1 MNAPTHIT
9 RNAPRSYWAVKGWAW
24 LAVSVFYRRIE
35 TIDSENLNA
44 HGPVIIAANHS
55 NALADVAVILG
66 KLAGLPRFLAAGS
79 WWKVAP
85 ARLLFR
91 LAGALPV
98 HRRRDG
104 GGADQNVS
112 AFEACHAALADGAH
126 IAIFPEGETHL
137 EPKLL
142 PLKTGA
148 ARIALGAA
156 HDAEVK
162 GITIVPVGLVYED
175 RGRFRS
181 HVALQVGEP
190 IHVDEW
196 TDRYHV
202 DPTAAVRDATKLLT
216 ARLAAV
222 SVNHDSS
229 EEATV
234 IERAAAFT
242 IHAGGE
248 CEGDAQFGR
257 RNAMRHA
264 LASSIARCGG
274 AASAEYRELAAAV
287 QAHIGDL
294 ERLGMEHADVAG
306 SLTPS
311 VDRRNLRIELAMLTP
326 LAALGALHNAPVA
339 LGAKFLSRRVKHE
352 VWQATTKGIGATLLC
367 PVVWAFDFALLNH
380 RFGRRRA
387 LGITVAG
394 AFGGLAWIAWHER
407 WTQSRALTSLGRNAE
422 EALSA
427 ARQSREVVREQV
439 TALVG
444 TPAPAPAASRAT

>member
-1 MNAPTHIT
+1 MNAPTHIN
-9 RNAPRSYWAVKGWAW
+9 RDAPRSYWAVKAWAW
-24 LAVSVFYRRIE
+24 LAVSIFFKRIE
-35 TIDSENLNA
+35 VIDSENLDT
-44 HGPVIIAANHS
+44 HGPAIIAANHS
-55 NALADVAVILG
+55 NALADVGVILG
-66 KLAGLPRFLAAGS
+66 KLPGLPRFLAAGS

-91 LAGALPV
+91 LAGAVPV
-98 HRRRDG
+98 YRRRDG
-104 GGADQNVS
+104 GGADQNAS

-126 IAIFPEGETHL
+126 LAIFPEGETHL

-156 HDAEVK
+156 HDAKVK

-196 TDRYHV
+196 TDRYHI

-229 EEATV
+229 DEASIV
-234 IERAAAFT
+234 ERAAAFT
-242 IHAGGE
+242 IYAGGE
-248 CEGDAQFGR
+248 CEGDAQFAQ
-257 RNAMRHA
+257 RNALRHA
-264 LASSIARCGG
+264 LASAIARAGG
-274 AASAEYRELAAAV
+274 PASPEYGKLAAAV
-287 QAHIGDL
+287 QAHIRDL

-306 SLTPS
+306 GLMPS
-311 VDRRNLRIELAMLTP
+311 VDRRNLRVELAMLTP
-326 LAALGALHNAPVA
+326 LAALGAVCNAPVA
-339 LGAKFLSRRVKHE
+339 LGAKFLSWRVKHE
-352 VWQATTKGIGATLLC
+352 VWQATTKGVGATLLC
-367 PVVWAFDFALLNH
+367 PVVWAFDFAILNR

-387 LGITVAG
+387 LGITATG

-407 WTQSRALTSLGRNAE
+407 WTRSRALTWLERNAE
-422 EALSA
+422 EALTA
-427 ARQSREVVREQV
+427 ARQSREVVRAQV

-444 TPAPAPAASRAT
+444 ASAPSPAASRAT

>member
-1 MNAPTHIT
+1 MNAPTHIN
-9 RNAPRSYWAVKGWAW
+9 RDAPRSYWAVKGWAW
-24 LAVSVFYRRIE
+24 LAVSVFYKRIE
-35 TIDSENLNA
+35 IIGSENLDA

-66 KLAGLPRFLAAGS
+66 KLPGLPRFLAAGS

-91 LAGALPV
+91 MAGALPV

-126 IAIFPEGETHL
+126 IVIFPEGETHL

-156 HDAEVK
+156 HDARVK

-181 HVALQVGEP
+181 HVALQVGQP

-202 DPTAAVRDATKLLT
+202 DPTAAVRDATELLT

-229 EEATV
+229 DDATV

-242 IHAGGE
+242 IYAGGDG
-248 CEGDAQFGR
+248 EGDAQFGR

-264 LASSIARCGG
+264 LASAIARTGG
-274 AASAEYRELAAAV
+274 PASPEYRTLAAAV
-287 QAHIGDL
+287 HAHIRDL
-294 ERLGMEHADVAG
+294 ERLGMGHADAAG
-306 SLTPS
+306 GLMPS
-311 VDRRNLRIELAMLTP
+311 ADRRNLRIELAMLTP
-326 LAALGALHNAPVA
+326 LAALGAVHNAPVA
-339 LGAKFLSRRVKHE
+339 LGVKLMSRRVKHE

-367 PVVWAFDFALLNH
+367 PVVWAFDFALLNR

-387 LGITVAG
+387 LGITVVG

-407 WTQSRALTSLGRNAE
+407 WTRSRTRTWLERNTD
-422 EALSA
+422 EALGT
-427 ARQSREVVREQV
+427 ARQSREAVREQV

-444 TPAPAPAASRAT
+444 APASSRAASRAT